1 MRQGYHRR
9 QINEH
14 MNVILNSANTAQVAA
29 VTLDN
34 ARYETIHVFGMFS
47 CYGHLSVLGIDDNVM
62 K

>member
-1 MRQGYHRR
+1 
-9 QINEH
+9 